1 MGHVGFQC
9 VLLHFVA
16 VVCQVAGGYLSVQQG
31 AAQSAGGG
39 AVDGGAELPAGF
51 RCGQA
56 HLGAVVSVPDR
67 GGGCAHGHR
76 GSGRSAGGLFLERVG
91 GCERAAPEG
100 DEESEN

>member
-16 VVCQVAGGYLSVQQG
+16 VVCQVAGGHLSVQQG

-39 AVDGGAELPAGF
+39 TVDGGVELPDGF

-56 HLGAVVSVPDR
+56 HLGAVVSVQGR

-76 GSGRSAGGLFLERVG
+76 VGGGPAGGVLLERVG
-91 GCERAAPEG
+91 
-100 DEESEN
+100 